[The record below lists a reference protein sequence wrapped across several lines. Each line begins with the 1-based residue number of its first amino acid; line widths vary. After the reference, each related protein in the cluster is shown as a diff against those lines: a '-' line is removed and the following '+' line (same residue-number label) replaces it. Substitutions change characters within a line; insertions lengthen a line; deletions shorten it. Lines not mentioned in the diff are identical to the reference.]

1 MAVRMVISLVALSVA
16 AVAACSDN
24 GSTESPA
31 GTPSA
36 ASPPVS
42 TTTTPPT
49 TGPPTSSPTN
59 ERADQTT
66 EPLVLAIH
74 PIRAAQDID
83 LATANRIAQG
93 SLKTW
98 RGFRVVSSLREA
110 ERSPTTLAVLPASA
124 VGPSVRPIT
133 IAGVDPF
140 KDPTRYPLRT
150 NGPQP
155 PAQVIDMTIGGD
167 VMLGRRVATAA
178 ARTGDVSRPLRA
190 IGPRLAAAD
199 LTVVNLE
206 STLSRAGTP
215 QQGNDSFAAPPGVLT
230 GLRAAGVDVLS
241 LANNHTGDFQQ
252 RALIE
257 TVRLVRQS
265 GIQPVGAGSNVQE
278 AIRPVVVSR
287 GGVRFGFLAF
297 NAIGE
302 TPRAT
307 ATSPGALS
315 LRMPPRTGPLNQGDL
330 AAITRSI
337 RTLKASADVVVV
349 IPHWGQ
355 QYTHSPVPAQE
366 SVATALTQA
375 GADLVIGGHP
385 HWVQSV
391 RFPAGKVIA
400 HSLGNLVF
408 DMDFAQQTQE
418 GVLLE
423 LTYWGKTLKAARLTP
438 YVIGADFSPRV
449 VTGTRAEQILTDIR
463 TAS

>member
-1 MAVRMVISLVALSVA
+1 MAVRVVISLVALSVA
-16 AVAACSDN
+16 LVAACSDT
-24 GSTESPA
+24 GSTEPPA

-36 ASPPVS
+36 APPVS
-42 TTTTPPT
+42 ATPT
-49 TGPPTSSPTN
+49 STRPPTSSPSN

-74 PIRAAQDID
+74 PTRAAQDID

-110 ERSPTTLAVLPASA
+110 ERSPTTLAILPAST

-140 KDPTRYPLRT
+140 KDPARYPLRT

-155 PAQVIDMTIGGD
+155 PAQVIDLTIGGD

-206 STLSRAGTP
+206 STLARAGTP
-215 QQGNDSFAAPPGVLT
+215 QQGNDSFAAPPGVLA

-265 GIQPVGAGSNVQE
+265 GIQPVGAGSNLQE
-278 AIRPVVVSR
+278 AARPVVVTR

-355 QYTHSPVPAQE
+355 QYTHNPVPAQDT
-366 SVATALTQA
+366 VATALTQA

-391 RFPAGKVIA
+391 RFPAGKVVA

-438 YVIGADFSPRV
+438 YVIGADFSPRI

-463 TAS
+463 TAG